1 MADPPPLLGGQMRKS
16 LTHVIVIV
24 NNMNTQSFK
33 LPLKSLL
40 SEIVSSTI
48 CQPCMMLT
56 VKSAATMKIVNVPTR
71 TCRNRVYRNW
81 DGQTKNQL
89 EIQ

>member
-1 MADPPPLLGGQMRKS
+1 MRIS

-24 NNMNTQSFK
+24 NNLKTQSLK

-40 SEIVSSTI
+40 NEIMGSTI
-48 CQPCMMLT
+48 GPACMMFT
-56 VKSAATMKIVNVPTR
+56 VESMIIMKILKMPTL
-71 TCRNRVYRNW
+71 TCRNRIDRNW
-81 DGQTKNQL
+81 DGQTKKL